1 MMGENKE
8 QGETKTMPKK
18 QYHVYLTKEQRDM
31 LHDLISSGSTSASA
45 RTQAHARILLKA
57 DAGEAGPGHR
67 DADIAQAVEVSVAT
81 VGKVRQ
87 RFFQAGG
94 GQEGLQA
101 ALYRRKPDRTYSHKI
116 DGVQEAHL
124 VALTCGSPPDGRKR
138 WTLRLLASK
147 MVQLGYLA
155 QGEEVS
161 HETVRR
167 TLKKTSSSH
176 G

>member
-1 MMGENKE
+1 
-8 QGETKTMPKK
+8 MPKK

-31 LHDLISSGSTSASA
+31 LHDLISSGTARA

-57 DAGEAGPGHR
+57 DAGEVGPNHR

-87 RFFQAGG
+87 RFAQAGG
-94 GQEGLQA
+94 GQQGLEA
-101 ALYRRKPDRTYSHKI
+101 ALYRRKPDRIYTHKL

-124 VALTCGSPPDGRKR
+124 VALTCSSPPDGRKR
-138 WTLRLLASK
+138 WTLRLLAGK
-147 MVQLGYLA
+147 MVQLGYMDEGA
-155 QGEEVS
+155 EVS
-161 HETVRR
+161 HETVRHV
-167 TLKKTSSSH
+167 LKKTSSSH

>member
-1 MMGENKE
+1 
-8 QGETKTMPKK
+8 MPKK
-18 QYHVYLTKEQRDM
+18 QYYVQLTAEQRNM
-31 LHDLISSGSTSASA
+31 LHDLISCGTTRA

-57 DAGEAGPGHR
+57 DAGEGGPSWR
-67 DADIAQAVEVSVAT
+67 DADIAQAVEVSIAT

-87 RFFQAGG
+87 RFSVAGG
-94 GQEGLQA
+94 GQEGLEA
-101 ALYRRKPDRTYSHKI
+101 ALYRRKPERIYTHKL

-124 VALTCGSPPDGRKR
+124 VALTCGSPPDGQKR
-138 WTLRLLASK
+138 WTLRLLAGK
-147 MVQLGYLA
+147 MVELGYVDEGAGL
-155 QGEEVS
+155 S